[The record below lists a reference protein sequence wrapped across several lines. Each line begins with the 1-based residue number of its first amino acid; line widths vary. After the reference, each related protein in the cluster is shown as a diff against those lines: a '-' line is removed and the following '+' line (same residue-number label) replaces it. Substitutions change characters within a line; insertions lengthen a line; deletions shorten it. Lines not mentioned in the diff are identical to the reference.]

1 MSKLV
6 TDSRFPNPDA
16 AYQAIVDAHRG
27 LSDAESAD
35 LNTRLLLVLAN
46 HVGDLEVLEEAIGV
60 ARAALV
66 ARAGTPSS

>member
-46 HVGDLEVLEEAIGV
+46 HIGDLEVLEEAIGV

>member
-66 ARAGTPSS
+66 ARAGTPST

>member
-27 LSDAESAD
+27 LSETESAD

-60 ARAALV
+60 AKAALV